1 MSVTELGKTS
11 MATMQKLSAYWGAG
25 DLLAKLLRLR

>member
-11 MATMQKLSAYWGAG
+11 MATMQKLSAYGGPAIFSQNY
-25 DLLAKLLRLR
+25 